1 MTNHTKNCQ
10 DPAPKATEPAKPTP
24 NGLSEHYGIEAIRSL
39 AREHYNRAV
48 LAERERDAALAEVS
62 SLESQRDELMA
73 ALDRERARVDDHKRA
88 NTSLEEGLAYQTAE
102 AERLAGQVDEL
113 VEEVKRFVCNET
125 CTDTNHIR
133 RRALLAR
140 IDAERAGQAVE
151 KPAMMNENGHAAD
164 CTCSLCS
171 FTGASGPTE
180 RTKELEAA
188 ESKGRREAFAEVLR
202 QFETLHCYDTT
213 FLHWLEEAAK

>member
-62 SLESQRDELMA
+62 SLENQRDELMA
-73 ALDRERARVDDHKRA
+73 DLDASRAETD
-88 NTSLEEGLAYQTAE
+88 
-102 AERLAGQVDEL
+102 RLRGE
-113 VEEVKRFVCNET
+113 
-125 CTDTNHIR
+125 
-133 RRALLAR
+133 
-140 IDAERAGQAVE
+140 
-151 KPAMMNENGHAAD
+151 
-164 CTCSLCS
+164 
-171 FTGASGPTE
+171 
-180 RTKELEAA
+180 EAA